1 MMMGIAPVRY
11 QSGYFAIAGAV
22 AGITG
27 AMGITFGSFLATFPA
42 IGGLLGLFVLS
53 GLLRMLALVPL
64 VFVQEQRSIPL
75 GQLMR
80 MLLPVKQPVDLL
92 NVE

>member
-1 MMMGIAPVRY
+1 MGIAPLRY
-11 QSGYFAIAGAV
+11 QSSYFAIAGAI

-27 AMGITFGSFLATFPA
+27 AMGITVGSFLATLPGA
-42 IGGLLGLFVLS
+42 AGLLGLFVLS
-53 GLLRMLALVPL
+53 GLLRMAALVPL

-80 MLLPVKQPVDLL
+80 FLFPIKQSTNLIE
-92 NVE
+92 VE